1 MQPPDTFLGSK
12 YIKMVYF
19 EGGEEN
25 EKGRKGAIRKGKK
38 GTEGTGKTPPQN
50 KCSVTALKA

>member
-25 EKGRKGAIRKGKK
+25 EKGRKGGHKERKERNGRDGKNAPAK
-38 GTEGTGKTPPQN
+38 
-50 KCSVTALKA
+50 